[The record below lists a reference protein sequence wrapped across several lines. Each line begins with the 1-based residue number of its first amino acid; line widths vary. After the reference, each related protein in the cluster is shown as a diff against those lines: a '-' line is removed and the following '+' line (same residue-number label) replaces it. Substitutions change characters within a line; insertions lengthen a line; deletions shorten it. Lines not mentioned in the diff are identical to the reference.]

1 MAKFYY
7 TQIKL
12 GNMTIAEVTSRWRAY
27 VDKMLKGKI

>member
-12 GNMTIAEVTSRWRAY
+12 GNMTIDEVPTRWRVA
-27 VDKMLKGKI
+27 VDKLLKAE

>member
-12 GNMTIAEVTSRWRAY
+12 GNMTIDEVPTGWRAS
-27 VDKMLKGKI
+27 VDKMLKAE

>member
-12 GNMTIAEVTSRWRAY
+12 GNMTIDEVPTRWRAA
-27 VDKMLKGKI
+27 VEKM

>member
-12 GNMTIAEVTSRWRAY
+12 GNMTIDEVPTRWRES
-27 VDKMLKGKI
+27 VDKMLKAE

>member
-12 GNMTIAEVTSRWRAY
+12 GNMTIDEVPTGGEHPLI
-27 VDKMLKGKI
+27 KC

>member
-12 GNMTIAEVTSRWRAY
+12 GNMTIDEVPTRWRVS
-27 VDKMLKGKI
+27 VDKLLNAE

>member
-12 GNMTIAEVTSRWRAY
+12 GNMTIDEAPTRWRAS
-27 VDKMLKGKI
+27 VDKMLKAE